1 MIGASVKFSVQG
13 CAAGPHQHA
22 SFIARWNILG
32 YQEKVNC
39 CRHSHLY
46 IEPRRVYAMRKADD
60 RGIATIVPFQH
71 HIASITQWLRLQQ
84 LRNLKHVRLN
94 GLIAQKYGE
103 SPHPIHYDPHNAHNN
118 GNVQDKGERLHDFSG
133 GVPII
138 ILPQAR
144 NQTAQLIIL
153 FLHLREVLSM
163 TISEQIQKDLVEAM
177 RSRDELR
184 LSTLRMVKSALSYK
198 RSEERAPLD
207 DKETQQILSTLI
219 KQRRDSIEQFT
230 KGGRQE
236 LADKEAAEIKMIEHY
251 LPKAMGEEQI
261 AEAVKATIAEMGSPT
276 MKDMGTVMKNVMAKL
291 QATGARVE
299 GKTVSDLVKKN
310 LAG

>member
-1 MIGASVKFSVQG
+1 
-13 CAAGPHQHA
+13 
-22 SFIARWNILG
+22 
-32 YQEKVNC
+32 
-39 CRHSHLY
+39 
-46 IEPRRVYAMRKADD
+46 
-60 RGIATIVPFQH
+60 
-71 HIASITQWLRLQQ
+71 
-84 LRNLKHVRLN
+84 
-94 GLIAQKYGE
+94 
-103 SPHPIHYDPHNAHNN
+103 
-118 GNVQDKGERLHDFSG
+118 
-133 GVPII
+133 
-138 ILPQAR
+138 
-144 NQTAQLIIL
+144 
-153 FLHLREVLSM
+153 M
-163 TISEQIQKDLVEAM
+163 TISEQIQKDMVDAM

-198 RSEERAPLD
+198 EVEKRSPLD

-261 AEAVKATIAEMGSPT
+261 AETVRATIAEMGSPT

-299 GKTVSDLVKKN
+299 GKTVSELVKKN
-310 LAG
+310 LGG